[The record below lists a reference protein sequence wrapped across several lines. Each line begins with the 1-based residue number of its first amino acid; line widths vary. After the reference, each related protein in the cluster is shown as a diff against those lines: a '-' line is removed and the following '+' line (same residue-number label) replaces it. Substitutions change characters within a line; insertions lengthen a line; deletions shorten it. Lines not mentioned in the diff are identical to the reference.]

1 MFAFLGTA
9 GAVPTVQRD
18 TTSIVFAASEGAVLI
33 DCGGS
38 PVQRLRRVGV
48 DPLDLSHVVITH
60 IHPDHAYGLPALV
73 QGLMLLE
80 RQAPLMVVSRPEH
93 VVPLRTL
100 LELFGVEGR
109 PGRFPVVFSPIALE
123 VGAPAFTVGP
133 LSVSTAPTEHGDMP
147 NFGVRVDPGRRGAVV
162 YSSDTVPCEAV
173 VGLARGSDT
182 LIHESTFPHR
192 HRGRFG
198 AHTTAAEAG
207 EVAARAGV
215 RRLILAHIDADY
227 HGELDD
233 LAAEARAHF
242 PGVVEIA
249 RELTPYPM

>member
-9 GAVPTVQRD
+9 GAVPTAERD
-18 TTSIVFAASEGAVLI
+18 TTSIVFAAAAGAVLI

-48 DPLDLSHVVITH
+48 DPVALSHVVITH
-60 IHPDHAYGLPALV
+60 IHPDHAYGLPSLV
-73 QGLMLLE
+73 QGLRLLHHRE
-80 RQAPLMVVSRPEH
+80 PLTVVCRPEH
-93 VVPLRTL
+93 VEPLRTL
-100 LELFGVEGR
+100 LDLFGLGPAPE
-109 PGRFPVVFSPIALE
+109 RFPMVFSPIALG
-123 VGAPAFTVGP
+123 VGTPAFAVGS

-147 NFGVRVDPGRRGAVV
+147 NFGVRVDPGGRRAVV

-215 RRLILAHIDADY
+215 RRLILAHIEADY
-227 HGELDD
+227 HGELDA
-233 LAAEARAHF
+233 LAAEARARF